1 LPAPIALFAFNRPDK
16 LNACLA
22 SLEENQ
28 GARSSDLYIFVD
40 GPRDSKDIVKVEQ
53 VSDISRAATG
63 FRSISVN
70 ISQKNLGLA
79 KSLRSGISTVLREH
93 NSIIVIEDDLILAD
107 SFLDF
112 MNAGL
117 ARFAQEKRVA
127 SIQGFQYPVIP
138 PLNELVA
145 IRGADCWGWG
155 TWKDRW
161 ESTNFDTNQLLFE
174 LRSRELEND
183 FDLDG
188 SMPYTRMLENQRQ
201 GLIDSWAICWHASMF
216 LQDRVSIHPSD
227 SLVFNSGND
236 GQGTHKGKHSMFD
249 TKLGFWNSQQAWPAP
264 QESKSYRSQ
273 LIAFY
278 SEGFGRRITI
288 RARIISW
295 LLLLSA
301 KSTVKR

>member
-22 SLEENQ
+22 SLKENQ

-40 GPRDSKDIVKVEQ
+40 GPRDSKDIVKVEK

-117 ARFAQEKRVA
+117 TRFAQEKRVA

-236 GQGTHKGKHSMFD
+236 GQGTHKGKDSMFD

-295 LLLLSA
+295 ILLLSA